1 MGRTRGTFLSCRN
14 YAVLMARACGL
25 ERILLIDDDIVVE
38 DPRLPNQTLSLLD
51 ASVLCVGA
59 LTVGKPDDSVT
70 GHLARSVDWDA
81 PRFVSG
87 QYLALQTAF
96 VSAPFPDTYNED
108 WLLILMNVGRRRIV
122 SHSAVTQ
129 IVSEPRLTLLE
140 TALFQEFGEV
150 ASEGAIVALHSSA
163 SLLDQGTP
171 FWVDVLLERRARL
184 RDLRGDLKA
193 GKQIEG
199 VAIVDAVLRY
209 HQDLDAGGLVRFLRS
224 YRDATEQWG
233 SRLGSVDPLGLAIS
247 EACRVIP

>member
-1 MGRTRGTFLSCRN
+1 MKAIAALQLAGMPILVLDDSTTAETERALVRQANPSVFYHGPTEQRRIMQLTRLDDRAMVLGQNSWHLPGSCRN

-171 FWVDVLLERRARL
+171 FWWTSSWSGER
-184 RDLRGDLKA
+184 
-193 GKQIEG
+193 
-199 VAIVDAVLRY
+199 V
-209 HQDLDAGGLVRFLRS
+209 S
-224 YRDATEQWG
+224 ATC
-233 SRLGSVDPLGLAIS
+233 A
-247 EACRVIP
+247 AT